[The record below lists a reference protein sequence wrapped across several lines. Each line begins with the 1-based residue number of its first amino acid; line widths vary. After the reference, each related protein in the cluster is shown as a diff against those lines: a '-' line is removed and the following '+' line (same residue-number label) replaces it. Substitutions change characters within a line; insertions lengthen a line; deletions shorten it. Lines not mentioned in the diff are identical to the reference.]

1 MTNVKKLR
9 GKMVEKNITIENLAK
24 RLGMN
29 RSTLYRK
36 LNNDADTLLV
46 KEANAIVT
54 ELGLSADEAMAIFF
68 SQIWSHETRQRK
80 GGCCER

>member
-68 SQIWSHETRQRK
+68 SQFVA
-80 GGCCER
+80 

>member
-9 GKMVEKNITIENLAK
+9 GKMVEKNITIESLAK
-24 RLGMN
+24 KLGMN

-36 LNNDADTLLV
+36 LNNDADMLLV

-68 SQIWSHETRQRK
+68 SQFVA
-80 GGCCER
+80 

>member
-36 LNNDADTLLV
+36 LNKDADTLLV

-68 SQIWSHETRQRK
+68 SQFVAWHATK
-80 GGCCER
+80 ERGTL

>member
-36 LNNDADTLLV
+36 LNNDADALLV

-68 SQIWSHETRQRK
+68 SQFVA
-80 GGCCER
+80 